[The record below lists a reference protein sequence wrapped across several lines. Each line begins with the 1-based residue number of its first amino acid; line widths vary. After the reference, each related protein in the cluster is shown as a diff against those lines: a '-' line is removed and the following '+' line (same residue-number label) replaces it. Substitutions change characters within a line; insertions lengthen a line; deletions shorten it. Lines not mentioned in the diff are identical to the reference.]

1 MEEVDKYLKK
11 YVKYKKKYIDLVE
24 EIEKSKIFS
33 KGEKV
38 YYIDASGN
46 KINAEIKEVHFDD
59 IEPYYSISIDGNN
72 DEKQTVR
79 NKLQKKL

>member
-1 MEEVDKYLKK
+1 MEEMDKYLKK
-11 YVKYKKKYIDLVE
+11 YVKYKKKYIDLVK
-24 EIEKSKIFS
+24 EIEKSKNFS

>member
-1 MEEVDKYLKK
+1 MEEMDKYLKK
-11 YVKYKKKYIDLVE
+11 YVKYKKKCIDLVK
-24 EIEKSKIFS
+24 EIEKSKNFS

-38 YYIDASGN
+38 YYIDSLGN
-46 KINAEIKEVHFDD
+46 KINAEIKEVHYDD
-59 IEPYYSISIDGNN
+59 IEPYYSISIDGYN